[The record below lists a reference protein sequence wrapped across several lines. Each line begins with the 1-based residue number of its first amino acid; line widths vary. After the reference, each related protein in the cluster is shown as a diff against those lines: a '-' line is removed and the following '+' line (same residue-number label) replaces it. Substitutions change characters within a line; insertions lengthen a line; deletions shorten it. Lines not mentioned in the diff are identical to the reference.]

1 MVDFTPSCIG
11 YSMAM
16 FLFMAMLITSVV
28 LVDISGDSNSF
39 NDTQFQWGFFLGVAS
54 VICVYIASK
63 IYFYRVRKNMN
74 AVIKAA
80 KLNKSDNALAE
91 EIVNAYGDEMYRYV
105 PILISVVFVGVLYF
119 FWLVFESK
127 TWTRYL
133 ALTLIAFTF
142 FLFVYLV
149 IRHLRHTYEI
159 MVRQAE
165 GTKQGSAMNAKER
178 AIGLL
183 TTLEETQASDEKS
196 ETDNLIARIKSQNK
210 VARDQLGGRVR
221 AVNPL
226 QVRVNGRRDRF

>member
-221 AVNPL
+221 AGNPL